1 MKTAIKITAQHYDVE
16 TGNIIDS
23 CVIDDSHIIS
33 APDTLNSLGYLHLNQ
48 IEIIQYLQDF
58 KIKHQSVLINQ
69 VSTCPKCGVHVNK
82 CGIRNSKFHAALT
95 DHDVYIQRRKCR
107 CGWNAP
113 YTIEGIYGS
122 SLHPDLLEK
131 QTKQGADNS
140 YRKASNNLNAESKH
154 NRSVNSIDSVRK
166 NSKKV
171 SQIIGNDKLTQPTVV
186 NKINAANKL
195 IVTVDGGHVKS
206 NATGTRSF
214 EAMIAAIYRPENV
227 VPIDKTHNEIIQK
240 TCVASALSDKQVT
253 IKSLTLNACLK
264 EGMHPEVTEL
274 TSLTDGANNCWSIT
288 NALKSYCKILINV
301 LDWFHITK
309 RFTIIN
315 NSIDAIFKDRLEK
328 VKWHLWHGN
337 YKSGLD
343 KLQKLINE
351 STVEK
356 ITNLLEQLYEYI
368 ERNKKYLVNYR
379 ERKLAGLPFTS
390 TMAESSVNCLINTRQ
405 KGNQKMQWSR
415 QGAHDVLQIRTSI
428 FSKSWTNDWNQA
440 QQGIYKIAA

>member
-1 MKTAIKITAQHYDVE
+1 M
-16 TGNIIDS
+16 
-23 CVIDDSHIIS
+23 
-33 APDTLNSLGYLHLNQ
+33 
-48 IEIIQYLQDF
+48 
-58 KIKHQSVLINQ
+58 
-69 VSTCPKCGVHVNK
+69 
-82 CGIRNSKFHAALT
+82 
-95 DHDVYIQRRKCR
+95 
-107 CGWNAP
+107 
-113 YTIEGIYGS
+113 
-122 SLHPDLLEK
+122 
-131 QTKQGADNS
+131 
-140 YRKASNNLNAESKH
+140 
-154 NRSVNSIDSVRK
+154 
-166 NSKKV
+166 
-171 SQIIGNDKLTQPTVV
+171 
-186 NKINAANKL
+186 
-195 IVTVDGGHVKS
+195 
-206 NATGTRSF
+206 
-214 EAMIAAIYRPENV
+214 

-301 LDWFHITK
+301 LDWFRITK

-379 ERKLAGLPFTS
+379 ERKVAGLPFTS

-440 QQGIYKIAA
+440 QQGIYKKTA